1 MKKLITHTDKTTNKD
16 FPQTIIIRNQF
27 EGMIWQIYHVKNNYD
42 KSVII
47 LNAYNNEFRGI
58 SVEDYQPELE
68 ETFEGWE
75 INFN

>member
-1 MKKLITHTDKTTNKD
+1 MKTFITHTDKTTNKD

-75 INFN
+75 INAN